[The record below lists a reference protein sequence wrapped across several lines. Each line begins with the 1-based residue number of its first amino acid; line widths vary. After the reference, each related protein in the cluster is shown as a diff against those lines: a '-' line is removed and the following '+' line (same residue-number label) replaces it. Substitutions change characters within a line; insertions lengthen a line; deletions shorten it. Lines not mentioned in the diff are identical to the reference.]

1 MENKRMKV
9 LILLLLTLSAYCF
22 DKDDVKTWVQDSQK
36 DQIQIHK
43 DIKIPRR
50 VAHAVIRRQKRSYDY
65 YERWYPRVKS
75 PLELKMEQCENYW
88 PCDHM
93 SELVGFY
100 QAYQQYFGPV

>member
-22 DKDDVKTWVQDSQK
+22 DKD
-36 DQIQIHK
+36 

>member
-1 MENKRMKV
+1 MENKRMKIF
-9 LILLLLTLSAYCF
+9 ILLLLTLSAYCF

-36 DQIQIHK
+36 DQIHK